1 MFSYYLINKP
11 YGYLTQFH
19 DKEGRPVL
27 KELYKFPRGVYPVG
41 RLDLD
46 SEGLLL
52 LTDDKKLTDFLLN
65 PKNNHER
72 EYYVQIEGEAT
83 TKELEPLKHGVVI
96 EKQMTKPAK
105 VKLIQE
111 PPFLWKRNPPVRERK
126 TVPTCWISLT
136 LTEGRNRQ
144 VRKMTAAT
152 GHPTLR
158 LIRYRIIGVTV
169 EGLQPGDVRK
179 ITKEELFKPFLQ
191 PGEIASQSK
200 KL

>member
-27 KELYKFPRGVYPVG
+27 KELYTFPRGVYPVG

-72 EYYVQIEGEAT
+72 EYYVQIEGMAT
-83 TKELEPLKHGVVI
+83 MDELKPLESGVVI

-105 VKLIQE
+105 VKLIDE
-111 PPFLWKRNPPVRERK
+111 PLFLWKRTPPVRERK

-144 VRKMTAAT
+144 VRKMTAST

-158 LIRYRIIGVTV
+158 LIRYRILGVTV
-169 EGLQPGDVRK
+169 EGLQPGEVRK
-179 ITKEELFKPFLQ
+179 ITKEELFSPLS
-191 PGEIASQSK
+191 P
-200 KL
+200 